1 MIPREILK
9 KVRNIR
15 IRSRRIVTD
24 VFAGQ
29 YHSAFKGQG
38 MEFEEVREYVPGDD
52 IRTIDWNVTARA
64 GHPFIKKFREERE
77 LTVMLVVDISASLA
91 FGSGPRL
98 KKDIAAELACILA
111 FAAIRNNDKVGVIL
125 HTDEVEKHI
134 PPGKGVRH
142 VLRVVSEVLNF
153 RPKGTGTRIA
163 PALDYLNHIVRRRC
177 VTFLIGDFLSDDDW
191 QRPLT
196 VTARR
201 HDLAAMVV
209 GDRREFKWEGYG
221 LVDWQDPET
230 GKRDL
235 IDTSSTDVQRR
246 LASKFARQRDAL
258 LERLARAGVDAI
270 EVPTVGDYE
279 RDIAAFFRNRAS
291 RARNA

>member
-77 LTVMLVVDISASLA
+77 LTVMLVVDISASHA
-91 FGSGPRL
+91 FGSGARL

-111 FAAIRNNDKVGVIL
+111 FAAIRNNDKVGLIL
-125 HTDEVEKHI
+125 HTGDVEKHI

-153 RPKGTGTRIA
+153 KPVGTGTRVA
-163 PALDYLNHIVRRRC
+163 PALDYLNHVVRRRC
-177 VTFLIGDFLSDDDW
+177 VAFLIGDFLADEDW

-201 HDLAAMVV
+201 HDLAALIVA
-209 GDRREFKWEGYG
+209 DRREKDFPAAG
-221 LVDWQDPET
+221 LVEWQDAET
-230 GKRDL
+230 GARVL
-235 IDTSSTDVQRR
+235 IDTSHPEVRR
-246 LASKFARQRDAL
+246 KLPGVFARRREAL
-258 LERLARAGVDAI
+258 MNRLTRSGVDSI
-270 EVPTVGDYE
+270 EISTTADYE
-279 RDIAAFFRNRAS
+279 RDLATFFRSRAS